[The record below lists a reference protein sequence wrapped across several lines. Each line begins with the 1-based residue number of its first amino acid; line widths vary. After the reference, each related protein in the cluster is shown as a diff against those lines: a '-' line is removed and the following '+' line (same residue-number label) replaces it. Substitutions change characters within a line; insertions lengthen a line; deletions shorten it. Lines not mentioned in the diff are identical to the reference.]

1 MKELGEQFKDK
12 REEIGISIEEASSD
26 LKTDSVIIKNFEE
39 GNDKVFK
46 DIIELKDFASK
57 YAKYLDLD
65 SEKIIDDIND
75 YLFEKTSK
83 ISVEDI
89 EDRIKSNEQKEEKKK
104 VITPYTR
111 NIDKKDKNK
120 SFIVVLI
127 IIFILLLVFYLI
139 LRKFYLG

>member
-89 EDRIKSNEQKEEKKK
+89 EDRIKKDEHKEEKRK

-139 LRKFYLG
+139 LKKFYLG